1 VSRKVNT
8 NPGQKQTFISLAVL
22 GVLTVIAV
30 GIFLVQFNY
39 NPAVQ
44 PVISVLPAGNQKE
57 TASDISSEKSL
68 ISYPAGQVPLG
79 ALETFDA
86 ANLSDK
92 INGKAEL
99 YLKAGFIQLC
109 SQRFEDKAAGN
120 GWMEVFV
127 YDMQSTQNAFSVFS
141 AQRREDA
148 QTIGIGQYAY
158 QTQNALFFV
167 HGPFYVEN
175 ALFFVHGPFYVEIIA
190 SEVSVTIM
198 KSMRSFAEFF
208 IAQHPFEAT
217 QAIDEKRF
225 FPLDGL
231 VQNSIALVSADA
243 FGYDRFDQIF
253 IATYRLNGAELMAY
267 VSRRKTPRE
276 AAELASGYQKFL
288 TAFGGE
294 TVEFDLPIATAKMI
308 HILDTYEIVFAHDAY
323 LAGVREAA
331 EKQSAMELAIRLFN
345 RIKEVNDESRPRS

>member
-57 TASDISSEKSL
+57 TASDISSEKYL

-167 HGPFYVEN
+167 HGPFYVE
-175 ALFFVHGPFYVEIIA
+175 IIA
-190 SEVSVTIM
+190 SEVSATIM

-208 IAQHPFEAT
+208 IAQHPLAAT

-253 IATYRLNGAELMAY
+253 IATYRLNDAELMAY
-267 VSRRKTPRE
+267 VSRRRTPRE

-288 TAFGGE
+288 TTFGGE
-294 TVEFDLPIATAKMI
+294 TLDFDLPIATAKMI

-331 EKQSAMELAIRLFN
+331 EKQPALELAIRLFN
-345 RIKEVNDESRPRS
+345 RIKEVNNESRPRS

>member
-1 VSRKVNT
+1 MSRKVNT

-22 GVLTVIAV
+22 GVLTVIAG

-44 PVISVLPAGNQKE
+44 PLISVLTAGNQNE

-68 ISYPAGQVPLG
+68 ISYPAGLVPAG

-99 YLKAGFIQLC
+99 YLKAGFIQLS
-109 SQRFEDKAAGN
+109 SQRFEDKAAGK

-127 YDMQSTQNAFSVFS
+127 YDMQTTQNAFSVFS

-148 QTIGIGQYAY
+148 QTTGIGQYAY

-167 HGPFYVEN
+167 HGPFYVE
-175 ALFFVHGPFYVEIIA
+175 IIA
-190 SEVSVTIM
+190 SEVSATIM
-198 KSMRSFAEFF
+198 KSMRSFAEVF

-231 VQNSIALVSADA
+231 VQDSIALVSADA

-253 IATYRLNGAELMAY
+253 IATYRLNDAELMAY

-331 EKQSAMELAIRLFN
+331 EKQAAMELAIRLFN
-345 RIKEVNDESRPRS
+345 RIKEVHDESRPRS